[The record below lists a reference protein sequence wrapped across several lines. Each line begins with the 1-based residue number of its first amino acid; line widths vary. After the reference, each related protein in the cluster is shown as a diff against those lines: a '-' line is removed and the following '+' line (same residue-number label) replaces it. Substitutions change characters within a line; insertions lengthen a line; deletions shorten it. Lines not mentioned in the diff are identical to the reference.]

1 MIKLQD
7 ILNEGVYDPGIFKA
21 VFTAGGPGSGKSYT
35 ASELFGMP
43 EKMPYVS
50 AKGLKGVNSDSAFE
64 AYLDNA
70 KLSHDVRSLNPEDY
84 EKAMDLRN
92 QAKRVTAKRMH
103 QYINSKLGMLI
114 DGTGKNYD
122 KISNMKRQLQKQ
134 GYDCYMIFVNTSLK
148 VALERNSK
156 RSRKV
161 PEDVVRKGHAAV
173 SNNMGRF
180 QGLFGGSN
188 MLIVDNS
195 EYKDFEGHVV
205 KAANKFI
212 TKPIRNKVAKKW
224 IAKEMELKK
233 S

>member
-1 MIKLQD
+1 
-7 ILNEGVYDPGIFKA
+7 
-21 VFTAGGPGSGKSYT
+21 
-35 ASELFGMP
+35 
-43 EKMPYVS
+43 
-50 AKGLKGVNSDSAFE
+50 
-64 AYLDNA
+64 
-70 KLSHDVRSLNPEDY
+70 
-84 EKAMDLRN
+84 
-92 QAKRVTAKRMH
+92 
-103 QYINSKLGMLI
+103 MLI

-195 EYKDFEGHVV
+195 EYKDFEDHVV

>member
-195 EYKDFEGHVV
+195 EYKDFEDHVV